1 MARRSVG
8 ALDRAGHARVVDRSG
23 RVAGGDPVMAEKM
36 RGRAIV
42 LLIEDE
48 DFAWEVLNAASE
60 QLEVARAVMVNP
72 DHPHSV
78 ASVVSEPT

>member
-1 MARRSVG
+1 
-8 ALDRAGHARVVDRSG
+8 
-23 RVAGGDPVMAEKM
+23 MAEKM